1 MQVKANDSNEALSA
15 LSPTSEDL
23 PNPPS
28 MPDTASASSINEE
41 EEAPASSSSSSSSS
55 KGKNKTGGSESNT
68 SCSAK
73 AAPKCAHKNVT
84 SRGASRRLN
93 LSDSA

>member
-41 EEAPASSSSSSSSS
+41 EEAPASSSSSSSS

-68 SCSAK
+68 SGSAK